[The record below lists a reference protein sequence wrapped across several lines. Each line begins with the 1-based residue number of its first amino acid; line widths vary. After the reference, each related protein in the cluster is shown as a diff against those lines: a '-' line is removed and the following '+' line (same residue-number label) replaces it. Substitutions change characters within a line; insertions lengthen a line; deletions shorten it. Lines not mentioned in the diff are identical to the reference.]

1 MLTIKKSEPSSMPAA
16 QPSTPSISAGA
27 GSMRSTIGAGLT
39 ITGNLVSTGEL
50 QIAGTIQGDIQG
62 VHILI
67 VDTARIT
74 GAITGQDVIVHG
86 VVMGSIRSE
95 RVVLAASCKV
105 EGDVFHEA
113 LTIEQGAYFEGKS
126 RRGGSAVG
134 SAGANLDY
142 PPYQSNT

>member
-1 MLTIKKSEPSSMPAA
+1 
-16 QPSTPSISAGA
+16 
-27 GSMRSTIGAGLT
+27 
-39 ITGNLVSTGEL
+39 
-50 QIAGTIQGDIQG
+50 

-67 VDTARIT
+67 GDTARIT

-86 VVMGSIRSE
+86 VVMGSIRSK